1 MEEWIDKEV
10 HAVIE
15 CGFDEI
21 TGNSRPIIAIG
32 DKKLSWEE
40 FGDEVITSKAGHL
53 TLNFP
58 RYLCR
63 LKASMAKNYRFPEV
77 FPVP

>member
-21 TGNSRPIIAIG
+21 TGNSCPIIAIG

-40 FGDEVITSKAGHL
+40 FGDEVITFEGWSFDFKFSSLFMPSKG
-53 TLNFP
+53 
-58 RYLCR
+58 
-63 LKASMAKNYRFPEV
+63 
-77 FPVP
+77 

>member
-15 CGFDEI
+15 CDYDVI
-21 TGNSRPIIAIG
+21 TGNSRPIIDIG

-40 FGDEVITSKAGHL
+40 FGDEVITFEGWTFDFKFSSSYVL
-53 TLNFP
+53 
-58 RYLCR
+58 
-63 LKASMAKNYRFPEV
+63 PEE
-77 FPVP
+77 

>member
-15 CGFDEI
+15 CDYDEI
-21 TGNSRPIIAIG
+21 TGSSLPIIAIG

-40 FGDEVITSKAGHL
+40 FGEEVISFEGWSFDFKFSQL
-53 TLNFP
+53 YIP
-58 RYLCR
+58 
-63 LKASMAKNYRFPEV
+63 PE
-77 FPVP
+77 

>member
-15 CGFDEI
+15 SEFDES
-21 TGNSRPIIAIG
+21 TGKLCPVIAIG

-40 FGDEVITSKAGHL
+40 FGDEVITFEGWTFDFKFS
-53 TLNFP
+53 
-58 RYLCR
+58 
-63 LKASMAKNYRFPEV
+63 
-77 FPVP
+77 

>member
-10 HAVIE
+10 HRVIE

-21 TGNSRPIIAIG
+21 TGNSRPIITIG

-40 FGDEVITSKAGHL
+40 FGDEVMTFEGWSFDFKFSSI
-53 TLNFP
+53 FMP
-58 RYLCR
+58 
-63 LKASMAKNYRFPEV
+63 PEGYDD
-77 FPVP
+77 

>member
-21 TGNSRPIIAIG
+21 TGESCPIIAIG
-32 DKKLSWEE
+32 DKKFTWEE
-40 FGDEVITSKAGHL
+40 FGDEVITFEGRTFDFKFSSFYMPHEAD
-53 TLNFP
+53 
-58 RYLCR
+58 RD
-63 LKASMAKNYRFPEV
+63 
-77 FPVP
+77 